1 MKQAGSTGQLVYQYV
16 AYNENGEVVKGKLSA
31 ISEEAVSKLLDYA
44 GYQVIK
50 VKQLVPFFHLGK
62 LLACL
67 SRIKPTEIILFYR
80 QLALLLE
87 SGIDIITSL
96 ELLRSQASSRTLN
109 RVLGEVIADLHSG
122 SQLSAALGKHPRTF
136 PPICCQSLRVGE
148 QTGNLEVMLRQIA
161 DYVEKGAVTTKSLKS
176 ALMMPIITAVVAI
189 GVIGILVTVVLPAF
203 GNLYSSIGAE
213 LPLMTR
219 ILLGVSSK
227 LQSYGIYLLLAV
239 FIAAGL
245 AFVYIKTPDGRYKWD
260 KLLLSLPLLGRI
272 NHLNELARCC
282 RSISLLYR
290 AGLPLTEIMPLVV
303 QGSSNKVIVESLTDV
318 QQDMLKGEGLS
329 QPMAKNDLF
338 LPMMVQMV
346 RVGEETG
353 NLDTTLLAVAQNYET
368 EAEDRTRSFIGLVQP
383 TMTLIIGLVVG
394 LITLSLVSAMY
405 SIYGQTF

>member
-1 MKQAGSTGQLVYQYV
+1 MKQAGSAGQLVYQYI
-16 AYNENGEVVKGKLSA
+16 AYNKNGEVVKGKLSA
-31 ISEEAVSKLLDYA
+31 TSEEAVSELLDYA
-44 GYQVIK
+44 GYQVIN
-50 VKQLVPFFHLGK
+50 VKQLVPFFRLDK
-62 LLACL
+62 LSARL

-227 LQSYGIYLLLAV
+227 LQSNGLYLLLAV

-318 QQDMLKGEGLS
+318 QQDMLQGEGLS

-405 SIYGQTF
+405 SIYGQAF